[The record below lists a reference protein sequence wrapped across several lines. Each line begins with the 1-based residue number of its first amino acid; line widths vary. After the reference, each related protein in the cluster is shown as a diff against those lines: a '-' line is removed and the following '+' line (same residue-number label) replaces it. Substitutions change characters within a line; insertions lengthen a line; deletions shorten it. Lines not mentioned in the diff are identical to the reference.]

1 MSFNEQEF
9 ETVVLGALLHDIGK
23 EGAYG

>member
-9 ETVVLGALLHDIGK
+9 HTVVLGALMHDIGK
-23 EGAYG
+23 EVN